1 MGFDWKATL
10 ATVAPMLASA
20 VGSPIAGMAVSAGLT
35 ALGITPKS
43 GNEEAQLAKAMQSAT
58 PADMLKLKQADNQFK
73 LDMEKLGVDVQRIN
87 AGDRSNARERE
98 IKTGDN
104 APKILACVVVIGFF
118 AVLGMI
124 AFADIPDKAMQPIN
138 ILLGALTAL
147 LVQVGNYY
155 FGSSASSAAKNA
167 TIHKALNN
175 SK

>member
-20 VGSPIAGMAVSAGLT
+20 VGSPIAGIAVSAGLT
-35 ALGITPKS
+35 ALGITPDV
-43 GNEEAQLAKAMQSAT
+43 GNEEAQLAEAMKSAT

-73 LDMEKLGVDVQRIN
+73 LDMKKLGVDVERIN
-87 AGDRSNARERE
+87 AADRSNARERE

-104 APKILACVVVIGFF
+104 APKILAGVVVIGFF
-118 AVLGMI
+118 GVLGMI
-124 AFADIPDKAMQPIN
+124 AFGDIPNAAMQPIN

-155 FGSSASSAAKNA
+155 FGSSASSAAKNE
-167 TIHKALNN
+167 TINKVLHK
-175 SK
+175 